1 MIKAAIFDLDGTLL
15 DSSRVWSRVDEIF
28 FARRGME
35 VPEDYAEAI
44 SGMSYAATAVYTK
57 ERFAMA
63 ESIEEIADEWT
74 EIAREEYRNNVALK
88 PGTLNAL
95 SNLARQGVRMCAATS
110 NRRELLDPCLKRN
123 GIEYMFEF
131 IITAD
136 EAGVTA
142 KDDGRLFA
150 MAADRMGVAYRD
162 CGVFDDTKAAII
174 GAKKQGM
181 KAYCIVD
188 PYSTHDLKE
197 IRRIADSCAPTLFN
211 ICKRQLF
218 GFTQ

>member
-15 DSSRVWSRVDEIF
+15 DSSRVWSKVDEVF

-35 VPEDYAEAI
+35 VPADYASAI

-57 ERFAMA
+57 ERFALP
-63 ESIEEIADEWT
+63 ESTDEIAAEWT
-74 EIAREEYRNNVALK
+74 EIAKYEYAHNIKLK
-88 PGTLNAL
+88 PFVQHGLF
-95 SNLARQGVRMCAATS
+95 NLIRRGVRVCAATS
-110 NRRELLDPCLKRN
+110 NRMELIMPCLERN
-123 GIEYMFEF
+123 GIHDMFEF

-136 EAGVTA
+136 EAGCA
-142 KDDGRLFA
+142 SKEDGRLFE
-150 MAADRMGVAYRD
+150 MAAEKLGVAKAD

-188 PYSTHDLKE
+188 PYSTHDLDE
-197 IRRIADSCAPTLFN
+197 IKQIADCCAPTITDIVL
-211 ICKRQLF
+211 
-218 GFTQ
+218 